1 MTGQVPKRPVGIE
14 PTIRGW
20 NPLVMPFHHGRGA
33 GTSVARVT
41 PVRLRRASLGG
52 GVTLLVISLLGPLHE
67 LQFDLLT
74 ANLLQNIILAEWA
87 PVLLAFGLPPEIG
100 RRAARVAPPWL
111 GLPLWLG
118 VYYVWHAPPLY
129 DAALENPNTLL
140 QLEHV
145 TYLLAGLAL
154 WLPVAHGRM
163 SDGAKAGYVFAA
175 FLLISPL
182 GLLLA
187 LIPEP
192 VYDFYDGHW
201 GLSAIE
207 DQQIGGVAMSSEA
220 AVVFF
225 AVLSVYFARV
235 VRAQQ

>member
-1 MTGQVPKRPVGIE
+1 V
-14 PTIRGW
+14 
-20 NPLVMPFHHGRGA
+20 
-33 GTSVARVT
+33 TSSR
-41 PVRLRRASLGG
+41 VRLASLVG
-52 GVTLLVISLLGPLHE
+52 GVALIAASLLGPLHE

-74 ANLLQNIILAEWA
+74 AHLFQNVILAEWA
-87 PVLLAFGLPPEIG
+87 PALIAFGLPPHVG
-100 RRAARVAPPWL
+100 ARLVRYVPPWV
-111 GLPLWLG
+111 GLPLWLL
-118 VYYVWHAPPLY
+118 VYYTWHAPPLY
-129 DAALENPNTLL
+129 DAALEHANTLL

-163 SDGAKAGYVFAA
+163 SEGAKAGYVFAA

-201 GLSAIE
+201 SLSALE
-207 DQQIGGVAMSSEA
+207 DQEIGGVAMCSEA

-225 AVLSVYFARV
+225 AVLSVYFARF
-235 VRAQQ
+235 VREQQ